1 MHDPADGEAAA
12 RDALVAWL
20 AQLEEAVAAG
30 EDPGADIALVYIARE
45 DVLLD
50 EDDLHGAL
58 RRAVLLRATG
68 GDPRRELDPD
78 ERAVSGL
85 AEELDDPV
93 RRAEL
98 TLRAEKALAVARA
111 ELTLALEEVE
121 ELVAELPGL
130 VRLARTLRSEPDRTW
145 RLFALALLADHL
157 DEDDDPT

>member
-20 AQLEEAVAAG
+20 TQLEEAVAAG

-98 TLRAEKALAVARA
+98 TL
-111 ELTLALEEVE
+111 ALEEVE